1 MIIAVEI
8 LEQVLQQRGYKKLTE
23 GSPNKEIEKKGCYQ
37 RLGGPKVYVNYVGKA
52 PRSSL
57 IVSPD
62 TKERQGN
69 GWLWTP
75 EWEHSHQLKSF
86 PKRKNKGKD
95 EIHYGKG
102 IRFESAQSFQVFC
115 DYLEGRVGPD
125 TALPMVSGPLHSS
138 AAADAGIGV
147 SAGAAVFA
155 FELVGTAT
163 AKQTTKLMADDQGK
177 SLAMLKPTVLGQNV
191 LIQTTRRI
199 GHDSFR
205 DALVQ
210 YWGGACAITGMSNK
224 ALLRASHIKPW
235 AASTSEEQTSLFN
248 GLLLAPQWDA
258 AFDCGLMTLDAA
270 GAVLVSPLLS
280 GADAEILGF
289 EAGMRLRKP
298 LQPQHQVFMEYHRQ
312 HVFLAV

>member
-1 MIIAVEI
+1 M
-8 LEQVLQQRGYKKLTE
+8 RYLTR
-23 GSPNKEIEKKGCYQ
+23 PQ
-37 RLGGPKVYVNYVGKA
+37 LV
-52 PRSSL
+52 SL
-57 IVSPD
+57 ISRAYLSCDRHLCNNARHKHYLYLTLV
-62 TKERQGN
+62 QN

-86 PKRKNKGKD
+86 PKRRNKGKD

-102 IRFESAQSFQVFC
+102 IRFESAQSFHVFC

-138 AAADAGIGV
+138 AAADACIGV

-155 FELVGTAT
+155 FEPVGTAT
-163 AKQTTKLMADDQGK
+163 TKQTTKLMADDQGK
-177 SLAMLKPTVLGQNV
+177 SLAILKPTVPGQNV

-258 AFDCGLMTLDAA
+258 AFDCGLWTDDAGCGWGGA
-270 GAVLVSPLLS
+270 GISSAVE
-280 GADAEILGF
+280 G
-289 EAGMRLRKP
+289 
-298 LQPQHQVFMEYHRQ
+298 
-312 HVFLAV
+312 